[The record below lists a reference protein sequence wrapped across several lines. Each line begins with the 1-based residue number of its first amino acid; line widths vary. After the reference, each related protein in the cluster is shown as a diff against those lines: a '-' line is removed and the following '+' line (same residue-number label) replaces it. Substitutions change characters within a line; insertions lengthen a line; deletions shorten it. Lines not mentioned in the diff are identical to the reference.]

1 VRPLQQVLSFQ
12 QAGPPNRC
20 KATPLW
26 RGQRVNESS
35 GNLYMRQ
42 SWLSPV
48 NCKVN
53 VLLQCLLT
61 LSNWTNMNK
70 PCSLNSPSLSQ
81 HSNLPRWHPRTYRL
95 CQCADK
101 TAWPLDWETYLA
113 LPTCKSRKRQLLCL
127 KQVQPYGLAS
137 CTAETNYS
145 VQMTCSCTKWQPS
158 RVNLFASLVILR
170 DIHLPTCKSWQ
181 PKLMCLQQVKAT
193 KDQSWNQNPLMI

>member
-1 VRPLQQVLSFQ
+1 MTFPSELQGQCSF
-12 QAGPPNRC
+12 
-20 KATPLW
+20 TM
-26 RGQRVNESS
+26 SS
-35 GNLYMRQ
+35 HFVKL
-42 SWLSPV
+42 
-48 NCKVN
+48 
-53 VLLQCLLT
+53 
-61 LSNWTNMNK
+61 NK
-70 PCSLNSPSLSQ
+70 PWSLTSPSLSQ